1 MANVCYNSIMKKKYL
16 DNLYKTTL
24 EERSVLALSLPIAL
38 LYRYIFSKNAH
49 LLQTNYNLTHSEI
62 DVLAVL
68 YNYKNMTPT
77 DLYEA
82 TIFSSGG
89 MTKILKKLEQKQ
101 FISRVPSNKDKRSKL
116 VKLESKGEEI
126 FNLCLVNILKI
137 DNQIFSILDEK
148 EKKSF
153 EKILKKLVYSMLK

>member
-1 MANVCYNSIMKKKYL
+1 MKKEYL
-16 DNLYKTTL
+16 DNLYETTL
-24 EERSVLALSLPIAL
+24 KEEKGVLALSLPIAL
-38 LYRYIFSKNAH
+38 LYKYIFNKNAQ

-68 YNYKNMTPT
+68 YNYKIMTPT

-101 FISRVPSNKDKRSKL
+101 FISRVPSDKDKRSKL
-116 VKLESKGEEI
+116 VKLEPKGEEI
-126 FNLCLVNILKI
+126 FNLCLVNILTV
-137 DNQIFSILDEK
+137 DNEIFSILDTKEK
-148 EKKSF
+148 ESL
-153 EKILKKLVYSMLK
+153 EEILKKLVYSTLK

>member
-1 MANVCYNSIMKKKYL
+1 MKKEYL
-16 DNLYKTTL
+16 DDLYETTFK
-24 EERSVLALSLPIAL
+24 EENRVLALSLPIAL
-38 LYRYIFSKNAH
+38 LYKYLFNKNAY

-68 YNYKNMTPT
+68 TNYKIMTPT

-89 MTKILKKLEQKQ
+89 MTKILKKLEHKQ

-116 VKLESKGEEI
+116 VKLEPKGEEM
-126 FNLCLVNILKI
+126 FNLCLVNVLKI
-137 DNQIFSILDEK
+137 DKQIFSILDDKEK
-148 EKKSF
+148 ESL
-153 EKILKKLVYSMLK
+153 ENILKKLVYSTLD

>member
-1 MANVCYNSIMKKKYL
+1 MKKEYL
-16 DNLYKTTL
+16 DNLYETTL
-24 EERSVLALSLPIAL
+24 KEERGVLALSLPIAL
-38 LYRYIFSKNAH
+38 LYKYIFNKNAH
-49 LLQTNYNLTHSEI
+49 LLQTNYDLTHSEI

-68 YNYKNMTPT
+68 SSYKIMTPT

-116 VKLESKGEEI
+116 VKLEPKGEEM
-126 FNLCLVNILKI
+126 FKLCLVNILKI
-137 DNQIFSILDEK
+137 DNEIFSVLDKK
-148 EKKSF
+148 EKKSL
-153 EKILKKLVYSMLK
+153 EGILKKLVYSTFK

>member
-1 MANVCYNSIMKKKYL
+1 MKKEYL

-24 EERSVLALSLPIAL
+24 KEENSVLALSLPIAL
-38 LYRYIFSKNAH
+38 LYKYIFNKNAH
-49 LLQTNYNLTHSEI
+49 LLQINYDLTHSEI

-68 YNYKNMTPT
+68 SSYKIMTPT

-116 VKLESKGEEI
+116 VKLEPKGEEM
-126 FNLCLVNILKI
+126 FQLCLVNVLKI
-137 DNQIFSILDEK
+137 DNKIFSVLDTK
-148 EKKSF
+148 EKKSL
-153 EKILKKLVYSMLK
+153 EEILKKLVYSTLK